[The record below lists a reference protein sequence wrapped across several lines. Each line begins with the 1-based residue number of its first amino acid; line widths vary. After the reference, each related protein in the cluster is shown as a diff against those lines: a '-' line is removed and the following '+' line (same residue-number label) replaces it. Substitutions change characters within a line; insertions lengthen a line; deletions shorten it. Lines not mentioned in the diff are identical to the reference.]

1 MERLKVFDILHH
13 DYLSLINLTLACDA
27 QAIQLFEQLEEKE
40 IRIKFLAVQKKDKD
54 GGRLS
59 FCIERSSLKSVQKIL
74 TRLDLEKKSSIYN
87 DAGMIAV
94 YGPHFGEKAGIIDMM
109 HNVLTKDGIS
119 VFGISTTISTSY
131 FVVPGP
137 QVFQAVETL
146 KKIFEIP
153 QGR

>member
-13 DYLSLINLTLACDA
+13 DYLSHINLSLSDDA

-40 IRIKFLAVQKKDKD
+40 IRMKFLALQKKDKA

-59 FCIERSSLKSVQKIL
+59 FCVERSNFKSVQRIL
-74 TRLDLEKKSSIYN
+74 TRLELEDKGSFYN
-87 DAGMIAV
+87 DAGMVAV
-94 YGPHFGEKAGIIDMM
+94 YGPHFGEKSGIIDLM
-109 HNVLTKDGIS
+109 HNALTKDGIS

-131 FVVPGP
+131 LVVPGS
-137 QVFQAVETL
+137 QVVQAIESL

-153 QGR
+153 QSR

>member
-13 DYLSLINLTLACDA
+13 DYLTHINLTLACDA

-74 TRLDLEKKSSIYN
+74 TRLDLEKKSSFYN